1 MFRIPSILNL
11 IRKLRTNSSRKTNL
25 QSFIGYVTWLKLD
38 KRVQDQNI
46 TSANSDGN
54 GTLLKNGNSLNR
66 TSIKK
71 GSADSL
77 PPVSFIF
84 LAKFYPEDVS
94 EELVQEITQHLFFLQ
109 VKQNILNM
117 DIYCPPG
124 KSEW

>member
-1 MFRIPSILNL
+1 M
-11 IRKLRTNSSRKTNL
+11 

-124 KSEW
+124 KLDFSKLRLRNIFYGSRL

>member
-1 MFRIPSILNL
+1 MLLGNIYNHTFVTLPL
-11 IRKLRTNSSRKTNL
+11 
-25 QSFIGYVTWLKLD
+25 GYVTWLKLD

-46 TSANSDGN
+46 ASSNNESS
-54 GTLLKNGNSLNR
+54 GTLLRNGSSSSR
-66 TSIKK
+66 AGSKK
-71 GSADSL
+71 GSADSS

-124 KSEW
+124 IIPLHILI

>member
-1 MFRIPSILNL
+1 MFTTTL
-11 IRKLRTNSSRKTNL
+11 IIYRHS
-25 QSFIGYVTWLKLD
+25 GYVTWLKLD

-46 TSANSDGN
+46 TSANSDNN
-54 GTLLKNGNSLNR
+54 GTLLRNGNSLNR
-66 TSIKK
+66 TSTKK

-124 KSEW
+124 KILVLES